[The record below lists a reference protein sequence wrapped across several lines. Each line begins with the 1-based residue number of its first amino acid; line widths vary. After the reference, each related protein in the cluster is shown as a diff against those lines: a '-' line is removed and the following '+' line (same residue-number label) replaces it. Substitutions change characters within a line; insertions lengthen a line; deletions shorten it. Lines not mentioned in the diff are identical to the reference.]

1 MITFNL
7 HIFKY
12 ILLYENLLFLF
23 NNMIFF
29 LKWINKIKGNR
40 SFYFVLFVNLIVH
53 LNIQVFSRSYI
64 SSFPN
69 NNRYCN
75 HATSHANS
83 KAFGLLRRG
92 LAPYSMWVVLGSYEF
107 EDLRTSSSQAS
118 PYKERAD
125 KPAIAHS
132 FIGSAS
138 YVAVSLMICCSVWE
152 IIPDSTNLIQFLF
165 ALGARVSNI
174 LFMSKEEN
182 YEKFRYCPT

>member
-107 EDLRTSSSQAS
+107 EDLRSSSSRAGALYL
-118 PYKERAD
+118 PIYK
-125 KPAIAHS
+125 PCAIQRPSAF
-132 FIGSAS
+132 FIAGWRP
-138 YVAVSLMICCSVWE
+138 IKKE
-152 IIPDSTNLIQFLF
+152 TN
-165 ALGARVSNI
+165 GI
-174 LFMSKEEN
+174 LCE
-182 YEKFRYCPT
+182 

>member
-29 LKWINKIKGNR
+29 LKWINKIKGNH

-92 LAPYSMWVVLGSYEF
+92 LAPYSMWVVHGSCLYECSQR
-107 EDLRTSSSQAS
+107 ESNPQLALRSSS
-118 PYKERAD
+118 PCRKH
-125 KPAIAHS
+125 I
-132 FIGSAS
+132 
-138 YVAVSLMICCSVWE
+138 SLSV
-152 IIPDSTNLIQFLF
+152 NLSQGKSWFF
-165 ALGARVSNI
+165 
-174 LFMSKEEN
+174 
-182 YEKFRYCPT
+182 

>member
-1 MITFNL
+1 MEHITPLFHMITFNL

-83 KAFGLLRRG
+83 KAFGLLPRG
-92 LAPYSMWVVLGSYEF
+92 LSPYSMRVVLGSYEF
-107 EDLRTSSSQAS
+107 EDLRSSSSQAS
-118 PYKERAD
+118 PYKKRDNMNCLRVNSHNPYYLFFCTAR
-125 KPAIAHS
+125 AHS
-132 FIGSAS
+132 NVPSGNR
-138 YVAVSLMICCSVWE
+138 
-152 IIPDSTNLIQFLF
+152 THN
-165 ALGARVSNI
+165 
-174 LFMSKEEN
+174 
-182 YEKFRYCPT
+182 